1 MVNRN
6 RFEHIAG
13 LRTGAYIRVS
23 HEEQVKH
30 GYSLDAQ
37 RENLEQFIKENR
49 LKLVDFYMD
58 EGISARKNPQKRKE
72 FKRMI
77 TDVEAGNL
85 DLIIFIK
92 LDRWFRNIQEYYIAQ
107 QILEKNNVQ
116 WVATME
122 DYDTTTASGRLN
134 LNIRLSIAQDEADR
148 TSERIKFVFENK
160 LKNKEVITGACPL
173 GYKIENKHYV
183 IDEETAPI
191 ARAVFDE
198 YNDRQSKRKTL
209 DAIYARFGMKLCART
224 VDRIIKNRLYI
235 GEYKGIPDFAP
246 ALIDKNFFDEVNA
259 LFEKRSI
266 RLNRTGRIFI
276 FSGLIVCKECGRRLQ
291 ASSTKYFN
299 QQGQQ
304 CILIYRCAKHFVDNS
319 CNNNRT
325 VNEKKLEAYLLE
337 NVRPLLEQHVKYLV
351 SKTKE
356 APAVNDGAKIKRRM
370 EKLKELYVADLINID
385 DYRKDYE
392 ECQEALDHIEAQKN
406 KAMAP
411 DKIKAAE
418 KFLSMDFETI
428 YASLTREEQQQ
439 FWRKVIDK
447 IIFDPETR
455 DFSIIFL

>member
-49 LKLVDFYMD
+49 LKLVDFYVD

-107 QILEKNNVQ
+107 HILEKNNVQ

-191 ARAVFDE
+191 ATAVFKE
-198 YNDRQSKRKTL
+198 YNNRQSKRKTM
-209 DAIYARFGMKLCART
+209 DAVYAQFGMKLCART

-235 GEYKGIPDFAP
+235 GEYRGIPDFAP
-246 ALIDKNFFDEVNA
+246 ALIDKAFFDEVNA
-259 LFEKRSI
+259 LFKKRSI
-266 RLNRTGRIFI
+266 RNNRTGRIFI
-276 FSGLIVCKECGRRLQ
+276 FSGIIICKECGRIMQ
-291 ASSTKYFN
+291 GCTTSYYN
-299 QQGQQ
+299 QQGRREIISYK
-304 CILIYRCAKHFVDNS
+304 CGKHYLDNS
-319 CNNNRT
+319 CDNSKT
-325 VNEKKLEAYLLE
+325 VNEKKLEAFLL
-337 NVRPLLEQHVKYLV
+337 NNIRSLLEQHVNYLV
-351 SKTKE
+351 TKARE
-356 APAVNDGAKIKRRM
+356 APTNNDGAKIKRRM
-370 EKLKELYVADLINID
+370 DKLKELYVADLIDID
-385 DYRKDYE
+385 DYRKDYG
-392 ECQEALDHIEAQKN
+392 ECQQALSEITAQKN
-406 KAMAP
+406 KAQCP
-411 DKIKAAE
+411 DKLNAA
-418 KFLSMDFETI
+418 KQFLNMDFESI
-428 YASLTREEQQQ
+428 YDALSQDERQQ

-455 DFSIIFL
+455 GFSIIFL

>member
-1 MVNRN
+1 MVRN
-6 RFEHIAG
+6 RFEHLAG

-23 HEEQVKH
+23 HEEQVKN

-37 RENLEQFIKENR
+37 RENLQQFIKENR

-77 TDVEAGNL
+77 SDVEAGNL

-107 QILEKNNVQ
+107 QVLDKNNVQ
-116 WVATME
+116 WVSTME

-191 ARAVFDE
+191 ARAVFKE
-198 YNDRQSKRKTL
+198 YNDRQSKRKTM
-209 DAIYARFGMKLCART
+209 DAIYAQFGMKLCART

-235 GEYKGIPDFAP
+235 GEYHEIPGFAP
-246 ALIDKNFFDEVNA
+246 ALIDEDFFNEVNA

-266 RLNRTGRIFI
+266 RNNRTGRIFI
-276 FSGLIVCKECGRRLQ
+276 FSGLITCKECGCNYQ
-291 ASSTKYFN
+291 GASVKYHN
-299 QQGQQ
+299 QQGPQV
-304 CILIYRCAKHFVDNS
+304 ILHYRCAKHYLDNS
-319 CNNNRT
+319 CGNNKT
-325 VNEKKLEAYLLE
+325 VNEKKLETYLLK
-337 NVRPLLEQHVKYLV
+337 NIRPLMEQHVDYLI
-351 SKTKE
+351 KKAKE
-356 APAVNDGAKIKRRM
+356 TAPKNDGTKIKRRM
-370 EKLKELYVADLINID
+370 EKLKELYVADLIDID
-385 DYRKDYE
+385 DYRRDYE
-392 ECQEALDHIEAQKN
+392 ECQQALSKIEAQKN
-406 KAMAP
+406 KALSP
-411 DKIKAAE
+411 DKIDAAK
-418 KFLSMDFETI
+418 KFLSMDFEDI
-428 YASLTREEQQQ
+428 YDALSREERQM
-439 FWRKVIDK
+439 FWRKIIKK

-455 DFSIIFL
+455 TYNVLFL